1 MPQDTKEIIKFEH
14 VDHEQVDERR
24 QAVLRAKFK
33 ENLEKQNAESKKR
46 STMRETSAAEE
57 QQTEDEV
64 EFHMEEEKAAE
75 IKNQVQTVK
84 ISQQQQATTASKEVA
99 GMQRQCQSVPQ
110 REDGKQDAWNGH
122 AQEASQAKAVPE
134 EYGPDAA
141 CQEVRRDEQEFRT
154 PQQQVKKMTQARAR
168 SEGRAI
174 INENESNKTVPNEA
188 LLITTD
194 VEKSFLE
201 RKEGGGQEAESI
213 P

>member
-14 VDHEQVDERR
+14 VDHEQVHEKR
-24 QAVLRAKFK
+24 QPVLRAKFK
-33 ENLEKQNAESKKR
+33 ENLAKQNAESKKR

-57 QQTEDEV
+57 QQTEVEV

-99 GMQRQCQSVPQ
+99 GMQRQCQSVAQ

-134 EYGPDAA
+134 YGPDAE

-154 PQQQVKKMTQARAR
+154 PQQQVKKMTHSRAR
-168 SEGRAI
+168 SEGMAI
-174 INENESNKTVPNEA
+174 INENESDKTIPNEA
-188 LLITTD
+188 LLITTN

-201 RKEGGGQEAESI
+201 RKEGGG
-213 P
+213 